1 MRSSRD
7 ELKLMLEQWKSIVSE
22 EKIDFDDVLNMMLQ
36 EKSLDEA
43 FGLNKGLRKAGQI
56 GTILALLFVASP
68 KVSFANPS
76 PDRLD
81 KFAATLQGQPCDG
94 HTCSLAISNTV
105 KTQIQS
111 ALNNLGISLEFS
123 DIEGLSE
130 DNAVKVIKEEIIKNK
145 DKIFD
150 ALKGENAK
158 AMSGI
163 EENTDLKNKSN
174 DEIIRIYK
182 SCPNADLYKELLKM
196 LQS

>member
-43 FGLNKGLRKAGQI
+43 FGLNKGLRKAGEI
-56 GTILALLFVASP
+56 GTILALLFTMSAS
-68 KVSFANPS
+68 VSFANPS

-81 KFAATLQGQPCDG
+81 KFAATLQGQTCDG